1 MESLLDYTPLGLA
14 IKARNALY
22 DTVFYDVS
30 SLTFGE
36 WMRLNPL
43 ADRKGKVIVVSPTG
57 SKKPETIRHY
67 ESVQA
72 FNHSKDWNAV
82 FAVVVTGV
90 GSSVVGTAALARNVA
105 DACKGMVE
113 DEVGDVAGVV
123 SGFGASD
130 VVQEGLG
137 GYFFYGTLNQYRF
150 LFETAMD
157 NASAVISDSFA
168 KETNIREQVGKIFGT
183 PLPDYVPI
191 GADVQALEHILDARY
206 LHWNTS
212 IRLLVGHSKGNL
224 LIADTLDHMSDE
236 YNGVKHKAFH
246 NLAVVTL
253 GAVVDIAE
261 DMIPKQNQYQFLG
274 AFDALGRVN
283 SRWTR
288 EGLSPHTSLPGRWHS
303 LNRKLP
309 LHTDVFDILQNQV
322 RIPEAPRIET
332 GQDGKD
338 PVGRERLN
346 RLESAFKA
354 ASPKAAV
361 NGQ

>member
-1 MESLLDYTPLGLA
+1 MESLLDFTPLGLTM
-14 IKARNALY
+14 KARNALF
-22 DTVFYDVS
+22 DTVFYDVGA
-30 SLTFGE
+30 LTFDE

-43 ADRKGKVIVVSPTG
+43 ADRKGKVIVVSPAG
-57 SKKPETIRHY
+57 SQKPESIRHY

-72 FNHSKDWNAV
+72 FNHSKDWNSV

-105 DACKGMVE
+105 DACKGIVE
-113 DEVGDVAGVV
+113 DEAGDVAGVV

-137 GYFFYGTLNQYRF
+137 GYFFYGMLNQYRF
-150 LFETAMD
+150 LFETAVE
-157 NASAVISDSFA
+157 NTSAIISDSFA
-168 KETNIREQVGKIFGT
+168 KVTNIRDQVGKFFGT

-191 GADVQALEHILDARY
+191 GADVHALEHILDARY
-206 LHWNTS
+206 LHRNTS

-236 YNGVKHKAFH
+236 YKGVKHKAFH

-261 DMIPKQNQYQFLG
+261 DMIPRKNQYQFLG
-274 AFDALGRVN
+274 AFDGLGRIN
-283 SRWTR
+283 SRWTQ
-288 EGLSPHTSLPGRWHS
+288 EGLAPHTSLPGRWHS

-309 LHTDVFDILQNQV
+309 LHTDLFDILQDQV
-322 RIPEAPRIET
+322 AIPEPPRIER
-332 GQDGKD
+332 GQDGRD
-338 PVGRERLN
+338 PVGRERMDI
-346 RLESAFKA
+346 LESAWKTAEQKA
-354 ASPKAAV
+354 AA
-361 NGQ
+361 NGH